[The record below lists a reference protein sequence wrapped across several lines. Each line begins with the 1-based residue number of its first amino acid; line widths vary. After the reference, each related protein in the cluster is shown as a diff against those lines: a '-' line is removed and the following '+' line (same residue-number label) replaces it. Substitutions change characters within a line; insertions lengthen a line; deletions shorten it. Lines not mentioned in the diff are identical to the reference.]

1 MKRPSSKTKIAG
13 RVVIAHAAGLWTAG
27 MVGTIGTTAG
37 FSIAGGGLGL
47 FLGGILS
54 IPWIVALAA
63 IIWFYG
69 SWIDKHPFLFAF
81 IGPMAVCGS
90 YALLG
95 GAFLD
100 AVAVSSIT
108 SSACYLALVVF
119 GGLQSAKATKI

>member
-1 MKRPSSKTKIAG
+1 MDRPSSRTKIAS

-37 FSIAGGGLGL
+37 FSVAGGGLGL

-54 IPWIVALAA
+54 IPWIAALAA

-69 SWIDKHPFLFAF
+69 GWIEKHPFLFAV
-81 IGPMAVCGS
+81 IGPVVVCGS
-90 YALLG
+90 YALLA

-100 AVAVSSIT
+100 AVAASSIT
-108 SSACYLALVVF
+108 SGASYLALVLWGNF
-119 GGLQSAKATKI
+119 RSAKAKKI